1 MCVHLSPAA
10 YCACFVEAVEAMV
23 GARGGVA
30 YFPALIPLFGA
41 GAFDDGGTR
50 LAAYLATGSATAVAF
65 LPGELECHAGGGGCA
80 GGVAGPLGL
89 PAAMAGR
96 DGVTRMQLCK

>member
-1 MCVHLSPAA
+1 MGLGVCELRGVRYYELLQAWTKPPNWE

-41 GAFDDGGTR
+41 GAFDDGSAC
-50 LAAYLATGSATAVAF
+50 LAAYLHS
-65 LPGELECHAGGGGCA
+65 LEY
-80 GGVAGPLGL
+80 
-89 PAAMAGR
+89 
-96 DGVTRMQLCK
+96 